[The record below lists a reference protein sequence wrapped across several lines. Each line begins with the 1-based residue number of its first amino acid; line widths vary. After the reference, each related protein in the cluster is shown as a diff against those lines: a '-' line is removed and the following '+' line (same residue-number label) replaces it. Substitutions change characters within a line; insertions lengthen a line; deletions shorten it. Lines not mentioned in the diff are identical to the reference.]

1 MKRALFLILLIRIG
15 CVPLFSQQNVSGSEF
30 FSILDT
36 CNNAVV
42 LDVRIYEEFV
52 KDRIPGAVYAGE
64 KEVLLDLVKDFEKD
78 IPLLIYCGYG
88 ERSETVMKILKKRG
102 FTNLFH
108 LKNGYEEWRKEG
120 FPVDYS
126 PIEDESN

>member
-1 MKRALFLILLIRIG
+1 MFFILLIRTG
-15 CVPLFSQQNVSGSEF
+15 CVPLFSQQNISCSEF

-64 KEVLLDLVKDFEKD
+64 KEVLLDLVKDFDKN
-78 IPLLIYCGYG
+78 IPLLIYCEYG
-88 ERSETVMKILKKRG
+88 ERSQTVMKILKKEG
-102 FTNLFH
+102 FSNLYH
-108 LKNGYEEWRKEG
+108 LKKGYEEWRKEG
-120 FPVDYS
+120 FPVDQI
-126 PIEDESN
+126 PIEK

>member
-1 MKRALFLILLIRIG
+1 MRRALFFILLISTG
-15 CVPLFSQQNVSGSEF
+15 CVPLFCQQNISCSEF

-64 KEVLLDLVKDFEKD
+64 KEVLLDLVKDFDKD
-78 IPLLIYCGYG
+78 IPLLIYCEYG
-88 ERSETVMKILKKRG
+88 ERSQTVMKILKKRG
-102 FTNLFH
+102 FTHLFH
-108 LKNGYEEWRKEG
+108 LKKGYEEWSEEG
-120 FPVDYS
+120 FPVDKN
-126 PIEDESN
+126 PIKDEH

>member
-1 MKRALFLILLIRIG
+1 MRRALFFILLIRTG
-15 CVPLFSQQNVSGSEF
+15 CVPLFSQQNISCSEF

-64 KEVLLDLVKDFEKD
+64 KEVLLDLVKDFDKN
-78 IPLLIYCGYG
+78 IPLLIYCEYG
-88 ERSETVMKILKKRG
+88 DRSETVMKILKKEG
-102 FTNLFH
+102 FSNLYH
-108 LKNGYEEWRKEG
+108 LKKGYEEWRKEG
-120 FPVDYS
+120 FPVDQI
-126 PIEDESN
+126 PIEK

>member
-1 MKRALFLILLIRIG
+1 MRRALFFILLIRTG
-15 CVPLFSQQNVSGSEF
+15 CVPLFSQQNISCSEF

-64 KEVLLDLVKDFEKD
+64 KEVLLDLVKDFDKD
-78 IPLLIYCGYG
+78 IPLLIYCEYG
-88 ERSETVMKILKKRG
+88 DRSETVMKILKKEG
-102 FTNLFH
+102 FSNLYH
-108 LKNGYEEWRKEG
+108 LKKGYEEWRKEG
-120 FPVDYS
+120 FPVDQI
-126 PIEDESN
+126 PIEK

>member
-1 MKRALFLILLIRIG
+1 MRRALFLILMIRIG
-15 CVPLFSQQNVSGSEF
+15 CVSLFSQQNIPSSEF
-30 FSILDT
+30 HSILDT

-64 KEVLLDLVKDFEKD
+64 KEVLLDLVKDYEKD
-78 IPLLIYCGYG
+78 IPLLIYCDYG

-108 LKNGYEEWRKEG
+108 LKNGYVEWRKDG